1 MDIRVIH
8 WLFILVGTISFI
20 LSIIVVLTKK
30 GKFLYKHK
38 ILSTIGFIIV
48 NISLLNIYLS
58 NQRLNLSYSHG
69 ILGFLFFVFSILN
82 LILGFL
88 YTGKAKP
95 KTKKILRIIHI
106 WLGRISFIILLLNI
120 YFGYVIFKPF

>member
-95 KTKKILRIIHI
+95 KTKKFLRIIHI